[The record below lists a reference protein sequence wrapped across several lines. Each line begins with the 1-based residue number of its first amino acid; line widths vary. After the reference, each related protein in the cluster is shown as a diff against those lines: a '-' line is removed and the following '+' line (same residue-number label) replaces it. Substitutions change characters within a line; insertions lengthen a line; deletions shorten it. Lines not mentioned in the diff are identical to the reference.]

1 MKEDKPQI
9 HLKMKK
15 VLVVDDFFNFRLT
28 VKNMLR
34 SFGIM
39 YIDDAACGEEAVRKL
54 AVRRYDIILCDYNLG
69 PGKSGQQ
76 VLEEGKF
83 RGYIGYASIF
93 IMITAENTTEMIMG
107 AMEYQPDAYIMKP
120 FAKEVLEK
128 RIKNIAA
135 KKENI
140 RDIEKAIID
149 KDFEHAIRTCDEMLK
164 KNPGNLSEILILKGE
179 ALLKKADY
187 KQAADFYDK
196 IMRMGNVGWAQLGRG
211 RVEFLLGNYSRAKDI
226 FEYIIAH
233 NNKIMSAYDYLAQ
246 TLIKMNKPK
255 DAQQVLMTAINISPR
270 ALLRQKD
277 LGNIAYRNEDF
288 ETAQTSYK
296 AAVEQGKNSCFKK
309 PTDYTN
315 LAKTLV
321 HCDAPEEGLKVLNSA
336 SNEFPK
342 DTDTCLHLS
351 VAESYVYTKMNKVD
365 DAKRALA
372 DAQKLAEDMEGDIPA
387 NLALDLAQAYLMTG
401 EEEKG
406 TAIIKNIVGS
416 NHDNEKMMDDI
427 RIVFKETG
435 MTDKGEDLIKT
446 TRDEIINLNNE
457 GVKLAQDGR
466 LMEAIAYFEKAAE
479 QLQDNKII
487 NANAAQVLMLY
498 VKETGA
504 IEDYLDRAK
513 TYLDKVRKIDE
524 NYNDLPALM
533 AMYHELSSED
543 ENGK

>member
-149 KDFEHAIRTCDEMLK
+149 KDFEHAIRTCDELLG

-342 DTDTCLHLS
+342 DTDTRLHLS

-372 DAQKLAEDMEGDIPA
+372 DAQKLAEDMEGDIPV

-427 RIVFKETG
+427 RVVFKETG

-479 QLQDNKII
+479 HLQDNKII

-504 IEDYLDRAK
+504 TEDYLDRAK